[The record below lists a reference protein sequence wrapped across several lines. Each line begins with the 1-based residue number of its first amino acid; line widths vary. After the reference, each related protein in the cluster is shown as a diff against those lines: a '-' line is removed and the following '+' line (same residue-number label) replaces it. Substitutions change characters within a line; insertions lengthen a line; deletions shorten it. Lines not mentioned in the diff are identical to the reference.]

1 MAPAAATV
9 DTGMVHGRFQPF
21 HSGHLEYV
29 LQAAARCSELVVGIT
44 NPEPGEVPPEPT
56 SPHRHLPE
64 ANPFSYWERL
74 LMVRAALGAAGMD
87 LARVAIVPFPIHY
100 PSRWPHYVP
109 PGVTHF
115 IRVFSAWEE
124 AKAERL
130 RAAGYS
136 VVELPVKAK
145 DVSGTEVRRRLAAG
159 EDWRDLL
166 PAAVAELIQPGRPSV
181 IS

>member
-1 MAPAAATV
+1 
-9 DTGMVHGRFQPF
+9 MVHGRFQPF
-21 HSGHLEYV
+21 HSGHLEYA
-29 LQAAARCSELVVGIT
+29 LEAAVRCSELVVGIT
-44 NPEPGEVPPEPT
+44 NPEPEEVPPESM

-74 LMVRAALGAAGMD
+74 LMVRAALGAAGID
-87 LARVAIVPFPIHY
+87 LTRVSIVPFPLHA

-130 RAAGYS
+130 RTAGYL
-136 VVELPVKAK
+136 VVELAVEGK
-145 DVSGTEVRRRLAAG
+145 DISGTEVRRRLAAG
-159 EDWRDLL
+159 ADWRSLL
-166 PAAVAELIQPGRPSV
+166 PGAVTELIQRNARLV
-181 IS
+181 